1 MDVRDIKDSPYYND
15 PQFVIRTCTKPHK
28 MFIGGRGVGKTT
40 IIADQ
45 LIDCLITMP
54 RGKVSLNGLTYFH
67 IRTKSLPPI
76 IDHWERRGLYR
87 GIHYYIGMRA
97 PKKYGWLEPYQPP
110 LDYTNCIHFFNG
122 FVVEFNSFDRPEMA
136 RSGSYDYMIF
146 DESTKLK
153 KSAID
158 SDVLPANRGN
168 NDRFGKVRFHH
179 GTLFLGSQPLT
190 PAGDWVFD
198 YESLM
203 KEFPDE
209 FMFLEASARFNE
221 FILGPRYF
229 RDLKR
234 VLPQMIYD
242 IEVDNIRRIRN
253 INGFYPSLSA
263 SAHCYYDSYNYS
275 FYDSIMHDVGEQGTV
290 DSRGDAD
297 CHSNEPL
304 YLSFDFGSTQ
314 NCMVVAQWHRAE
326 GEFPIIKNFYVENE
340 TLTVLVSNF
349 IDYYR
354 HHRNKHIFLY
364 GGSDGTRRNDA
375 SSRQSYFDDVTDQL
389 SKAGWSVNLCAE
401 LHEIS
406 HMDKFLFWHRF
417 LSVDNNAPLFKIN
430 MNNAMETF
438 VSMDAAPV
446 LPQEFKK
453 DKSSERKTD
462 QPRWKATD
470 LSDAVDNLYYWMFF
484 QSMDNTLQSYD
495 MLFLGKDSS
504 SLQ

>member
-1 MDVRDIKDSPYYND
+1 MEIPSINNAPFYNEPQHIIKLSS
-15 PQFVIRTCTKPHK
+15 RPHK

-45 LIDCLITMP
+45 VIDCLKTMP
-54 RGKVSLNGLTYFH
+54 RGKISLNGLTYFH

-87 GIHYYIGMRA
+87 GIHYFIGVKA
-97 PKKYGWLEPYQPP
+97 PKKFQWAEPYQPP

-146 DESTKLK
+146 DEATKLK

-168 NDRFGKVRFHH
+168 NDRFGHVRFHH
-179 GTLFLGSQPLT
+179 GSMFLGSQPLT
-190 PAGDWVFD
+190 PAGDWVFE
-198 YESLM
+198 YEKLM
-203 KEFPDE
+203 EDFPREFL
-209 FMFLEASARFNE
+209 FIEASARENE
-221 FILGPRYF
+221 FILGSRYF

-234 VLPQMIYD
+234 VLPKMVYD
-242 IEVDNIRRIRN
+242 IEVDNMRRKAN
-253 INGFYPSLSA
+253 INGFYPSLNAVS
-263 SAHCYYDSYNYS
+263 HCYYDAYNYS
-275 FYDSIMHDVGEQGTV
+275 FYDKIIYDPGEQGPL

-297 CHSNEPL
+297 CYPNEYL
-304 YLSFDFGSTQ
+304 YASFDFGSTQ
-314 NCMVVAQWHRAE
+314 NCMVVCQWHRE
-326 GEFPIIKNFYVENE
+326 INEFPIIKNFYVENE
-340 TLTVLVSNF
+340 ILSVLVANF

-354 HHRNKHIFLY
+354 PHLNKHVNLY

-375 SSRQSYFDDVTDQL
+375 ASRQTYFDDVSSQL
-389 SKAGWSVNLCAE
+389 VANGWTVTLCAE

-406 HMDKFLFWHRF
+406 HMDKFIFWHK
-417 LSVDNNAPLFKIN
+417 LLANDMPNVPAFKIN
-430 MNNAMETF
+430 MNNAMEAY
-438 VSMDAAPV
+438 VSMDAAPI
-446 LPQEFKK
+446 LPSEFKK

-470 LSDAVDNLYYWMFF
+470 LSDAVDNIYYWMFY
-484 QSMDNTLQSYD
+484 QSVGNIEPGHD
-495 MLFLGKDSS
+495 MQFLS
-504 SLQ
+504 

>member
-1 MDVRDIKDSPYYND
+1 MSEPLIVPAPYYNY
-15 PQFVIRTCTKPHK
+15 PQRVIKLCTRPHK

-45 LIDCLITMP
+45 ILDCMMFMP
-54 RGKVSLNGLTYFH
+54 RGKISLNGLTYFH

-76 IDHWERRGLYR
+76 IDHLERRGLYR
-87 GIHYYIGMRA
+87 GLHYFVGVRA
-97 PKKYGWLEPYQPP
+97 PKKLGWPEPFQPP
-110 LDYTNCIHFFNG
+110 LDYTNCIHWYNG

-146 DESTKLK
+146 DEATKLM

-168 NDRFGKVRFHH
+168 GNRFGHIRFHH

-198 YESLM
+198 YEKLET
-203 KEFPDE
+203 EFPKE
-209 FMFLEASARFNE
+209 YMFLEASARYNE
-221 FILGPRYF
+221 FILGSRYF

-234 VLPQMIYD
+234 SLPAMVYD
-242 IEVDNIRRIRN
+242 IEVENIRRKTN
-253 INGFYPSLSA
+253 INGFYPALSA
-263 SAHCYYDSYNYS
+263 AKHCYYDSYNYA
-275 FYDSIMHDVGEQGTV
+275 FYDGIGHDLKDGGL

-297 CHSNEPL
+297 CISALEL
-304 YLSFDFGSTQ
+304 YASFDFGSTQ
-314 NCMVVAQWHRAE
+314 NCMVVCQWHRVSN
-326 GEFPIIKNFYVENE
+326 EFPIIKNFYVENE
-340 TLTVLVSNF
+340 TLTVLVDKF
-349 IDYYR
+349 IEYYQ
-354 HHRNKHIFLY
+354 HHQRKAINIY

-375 SSRQSYFDDVTDQL
+375 SSRQTYFDDVTMQL
-389 SKAGWSVNLCAE
+389 TKAGWIVNVCAE

-406 HMDKFLFWHRF
+406 HMDKFIFWHKF
-417 LSVDNNAPLFKIN
+417 LMNDSGNTPDFKIN

-438 VSMDAAPV
+438 VSMDSAPV
-446 LPQEFKK
+446 LPSEFKK
-453 DKSSERKTD
+453 DKSSERREG

-484 QSMDNTLQSYD
+484 QSVSDHEPSHD
-495 MLFLGKDSS
+495 MSIIG
-504 SLQ
+504 